1 MKKFAYLILGLLVL
15 FGVTSICP
23 DIEVTTVGYFLED
36 GDFASKS
43 GVLFALTGMVLP
55 SHTKFRYKESEL
67 KKINV
72 EKEIYKEARK
82 LEQNIEDFLVQLE
95 VNNNYSVDGSSE
107 LSKIG
112 AVERQL
118 MANGLNPFSQATL
131 IEDFFKTNN
140 SKVLFPAWI
149 TKQIYMGMKAGK
161 YELNV
166 EDLKASS
173 QKIPSTSIDQIG
185 LNFDEEDVDLA
196 NSSEGSSFPVATM
209 KTKELPSKMGKVGR
223 KFLISYEASRR
234 VNIDIAS
241 IFFQRIGYRMAKQM
255 AQKGLKVMIEGDG
268 NPGTASKIIKTE
280 GLTYTDADVIK
291 LLIRDFEDGV
301 EPSNVVLNKDM
312 LTRILT
318 DKTNFEKFQSVNL
331 SEKLIA
337 NGEILPYLGCTWKT
351 HNAMPDDQILAY
363 DKGSCLAYY
372 EEQNSSIVEYEK
384 IIDAQFEKSVI
395 SLYYGFTKLIG
406 GSSIVKELKTS

>member
-1 MKKFAYLILGLLVL
+1 M
-15 FGVTSICP
+15 
-23 DIEVTTVGYFLED
+23 
-36 GDFASKS
+36 
-43 GVLFALTGMVLP
+43 
-55 SHTKFRYKESEL
+55 
-67 KKINV
+67 
-72 EKEIYKEARK
+72 
-82 LEQNIEDFLVQLE
+82 
-95 VNNNYSVDGSSE
+95 NNNYSVDGSSE

-268 NPGTASKIIKTE
+268 NPGTASKIIQTE

-406 GSSIVKELKTS
+406 GSSIVKVLRAS